1 MTELEKARAEID
13 LCDREMAALFVRRMA
28 AVEHIADYKT
38 AAGLPV
44 LDAAREAEVIRRNC
58 DALGD
63 SPYTEE
69 YRALLTA
76 MMAIS
81 RGYQSRR
88 IKDLYVDLG
97 ARGYEVAVEPGGL
110 RRVGAHFDLG
120 RKCLLVTDS
129 GVPEIYARTVA
140 AACGEPTLVCLP
152 MGEATKNIRS
162 LEKLLGI
169 LVERGFTRT
178 DCVVAVGGGVVGD
191 LAGFAAATYLRGI
204 DFYNIPTTLLS
215 EVDSS
220 VGGKTGIDFGG
231 AKNQVGAF
239 WQPRGVLIDPETL
252 STLDNR
258 QFACGMAEVIKMAA
272 TFDADLFAFCER
284 ATPADA
290 AEIIRRAVRIKRD
303 VVMRDEREGGL
314 RRVLNFGHTV
324 GHAVESLAG
333 GRLLH
338 GECVAIG
345 MLPMTSPEVRPR
357 LRALL
362 ERWRLPV
369 ACPFAPEALLPLILR
384 DKKMSGNEIHYVYVG
399 RIGSYEI
406 RRATPEA
413 FCRCLG
419 EGNQS

>member
-1 MTELEKARAEID
+1 MKTLTVKREGTSTEFSYEIVWDGSYERLAGSVENLKLPAKKACIVTDSTVSELYLEEVKN
-13 LCDREMAALFVRRMA
+13 ALSPLFETVTAFVFP
-28 AVEHIADYKT
+28 
-38 AAGLPV
+38 AG
-44 LDAAREAEVIRRNC
+44 EASKN
-58 DALGD
+58 LG
-63 SPYTEE
+63 TV
-69 YRALLTA
+69 
-76 MMAIS
+76 
-81 RGYQSRR
+81 
-88 IKDLYVDLG
+88 KDLYTHLI
-97 ARGYEVAVEPGGL
+97 EN
-110 RRVGAHFDLG
+110 HFE
-120 RKCLLVTDS
+120 RKD
-129 GVPEIYARTVA
+129 
-140 AACGEPTLVCLP
+140 
-152 MGEATKNIRS
+152 
-162 LEKLLGI
+162 I
-169 LVERGFTRT
+169 LF
-178 DCVVAVGGGVVGD
+178 ALGGGVVGD
-191 LAGFAAATYLRGI
+191 LTGYAAATYLRGI

-239 WQPRGVLIDPETL
+239 WQPCGVLIDPETL

-369 ACPFAPEALLPLILR
+369 ACPFAPEALLPLILH

-413 FCRCLG
+413 FCRCLR
-419 EGNQS
+419 EGNQP

>member
-1 MTELEKARAEID
+1 MTELEKARDAIN
-13 LCDREMAALFVRRMA
+13 LCDREMAELFIRRME
-28 AVEHIADYKT
+28 AVDKIADYKR
-38 AAGLPV
+38 AEGLPV

-58 DALGD
+58 DALGE
-63 SPYTEE
+63 SPYREE

-81 RGYQSRR
+81 RSYQSR
-88 IKDLYVDLG
+88 KNGTLYVDLG
-97 ARGYEVAVEPGGL
+97 ARGYEVTVESGGL
-110 RRVGAHFDLG
+110 ARVGERFDLG
-120 RKCLLVTDS
+120 RRCLLVTDS
-129 GVPEIYARTVA
+129 GVPAAYTEAVR

-162 LEKLLGI
+162 YEKLLRI
-169 LVERGFTRT
+169 LSERGFTRT

-220 VGGKTGIDFGG
+220 VGGKTGIDLDGV
-231 AKNQVGAF
+231 KNQVGAF
-239 WQPRGVLIDPETL
+239 HQPRGVLIDPEVL
-252 STLDNR
+252 STLPQR

-272 TFDADLFAFCER
+272 TFDADFFAFCER
-284 ATPADA
+284 AHATDA
-290 AEIIRRAVRIKRD
+290 AEIIRRAVAIKRD
-303 VVMRDEREGGL
+303 VVMHDEYEGGL

-324 GHAVESLAG
+324 GHAVETLAG

-345 MLPMTSPEVRPR
+345 MLPMASPEVRPR
-357 LRALL
+357 LRAVL
-362 ERWRLPV
+362 ERWGLPTG
-369 ACPFAPEALLPLILR
+369 CPYAPDALLPLLTH
-384 DKKMSGNEIHYVYVG
+384 DKKMLGNEIAYIYVG
-399 RIGSYEI
+399 SIGSYEI

-413 FCRCLG
+413 LCRRLAW
-419 EGNQS
+419 EE

>member
-81 RGYQSRR
+81 RGY
-88 IKDLYVDLG
+88 
-97 ARGYEVAVEPGGL
+97 

-362 ERWRLPV
+362 ERR
-369 ACPFAPEALLPLILR
+369 ATGMEALFGALALA
-384 DKKMSGNEIHYVYVG
+384 G
-399 RIGSYEI
+399 RVSF
-406 RRATPEA
+406 RARGAPA
-413 FCRCLG
+413 PDPAR
-419 EGNQS
+419 